1 MRRSVVIGAVSVVVV
16 LTGCSGTTGDPTA
29 TYDGSGCSYEGPTEF
44 DLDSAVTFTF
54 INESDTTNMGFG
66 VWSVPEETTAD
77 DILEEGIFVVVGGGP
92 PVDPEKGFY
101 AALFAP
107 TAIDSTGTLRVTLD
121 KPGQHA
127 LNCYD
132 GSTDGGDHAIM
143 FTVSYN

>member
-1 MRRSVVIGAVSVVVV
+1 MVAVVV
-16 LTGCSGTTGDPTA
+16 TGCTGTTSEPTA
-29 TYDGSGCSYEGPTEF
+29 TYYGSGCSYEGPTEF
-44 DLDSAVTFTF
+44 DLGSAVTFTF

-66 VWSVPEETTAD
+66 VWSIPEGTTAD
-77 DILEEGIFVVVGGGP
+77 DILAEGIFGVVGGGP

-107 TAIDSTGTLRVTLD
+107 TAIDSTGTLTVTLD

-132 GSTDGGDHAIM
+132 ESTGDHAIM
-143 FTVSYN
+143 FTVSDD